1 MDAAERKQIRRLYR
15 IDERRTACATTRGAK
30 VIPLEQLL
38 GEREG
43 ELLSEREI
51 DVLQLAADG
60 FTNREIARILFI
72 SEETVKSHVR
82 LGAREA
88 AREEQGQRRRGRL
101 PARAREVAA
110 HRAPR
115 RRPGARTGE
124 MAAVAGSWQEGP
136 AR

>member
-82 LGAREA
+82 LVLAKLPAKNRA
-88 AREEQGQRRRGRL
+88 NAVAVACRRGLVR
-101 PARAREVAA
+101 
-110 HRAPR
+110 
-115 RRPGARTGE
+115 
-124 MAAVAGSWQEGP
+124 
-136 AR
+136 